1 MVRNWIEELSKY
13 ADDHTSSEGD
23 LLRELERKTY
33 LSALSPQ
40 MLSGKLQG
48 RLLSMLSK
56 LVQPNF
62 VLDIGTFTGY
72 SCISLLDGFGEDG
85 LMYTIDVNDDYEHIR
100 SEFFNRHPK
109 RGQIKQLLGNAI
121 DIIPTLD
128 VEAWDIVFIDANK
141 QAYLDYYQLVKNKI
155 RKGGLLIIDNVLWSG
170 KVLDSNKDLDTKIID
185 DLNKLIVNEG
195 LFETVLMPVRDGIS
209 ISIKK

>member
-56 LVQPNF
+56 LVQPIF

-72 SCISLLDGFGEDG
+72 SCISLLDVD
-85 LMYTIDVNDDYEHIR
+85 
-100 SEFFNRHPK
+100 
-109 RGQIKQLLGNAI
+109 
-121 DIIPTLD
+121 
-128 VEAWDIVFIDANK
+128 
-141 QAYLDYYQLVKNKI
+141 
-155 RKGGLLIIDNVLWSG
+155 
-170 KVLDSNKDLDTKIID
+170 
-185 DLNKLIVNEG
+185 
-195 LFETVLMPVRDGIS
+195 
-209 ISIKK
+209 

>member
-56 LVQPNF
+56 LVQPIF

-72 SCISLLDGFGEDG
+72 SCISLLDGFGEEG
-85 LMYTIDVNDDYEHIR
+85 LMYTIDVNVNCEDSLI
-100 SEFFNRHPK
+100 FKFNS
-109 RGQIKQLLGNAI
+109 LGI
-121 DIIPTLD
+121 VTVIPPL
-128 VEAWDIVFIDANK
+128 
-141 QAYLDYYQLVKNKI
+141 
-155 RKGGLLIIDNVLWSG
+155 LLIITSCWNIQS
-170 KVLDSNKDLDTKIID
+170 
-185 DLNKLIVNEG
+185 
-195 LFETVLMPVRDGIS
+195 F
-209 ISIKK
+209 

>member
-48 RLLSMLSK
+48 RLLS
-56 LVQPNF
+56 
-62 VLDIGTFTGY
+62 TGY
-72 SCISLLDGFGEDG
+72 SCISILDGFGEEG

-155 RKGGLLIIDNVLWSG
+155 RKGGLLIVDNVLWSG
-170 KVLDSNKDLDTKIID
+170 KVLDSNKDY
-185 DLNKLIVNEG
+185 
-195 LFETVLMPVRDGIS
+195 
-209 ISIKK
+209 